1 MVFINK
7 QTCANSF
14 HKKTCA
20 INKTYTI
27 LSDFVLH
34 QLLVFTDAF
43 ILYIADIKVWG
54 SGHFCLNKTPQ
65 IIFTQRA
72 ALESFCRFFT
82 HNWFML
88 IEIKYQKREFKG
100 HNFCCSRDDNLQ
112 WGWGTALREHRLASN
127 YIRHS
132 GSLLIYIFCMY
143 LISKM

>member
-1 MVFINK
+1 M
-7 QTCANSF
+7 
-14 HKKTCA
+14 
-20 INKTYTI
+20 
-27 LSDFVLH
+27 SDFVLH

-43 ILYIADIKVWG
+43 ILYIAYIKVWG

-112 WGWGTALREHRLASN
+112 
-127 YIRHS
+127 
-132 GSLLIYIFCMY
+132 
-143 LISKM
+143 